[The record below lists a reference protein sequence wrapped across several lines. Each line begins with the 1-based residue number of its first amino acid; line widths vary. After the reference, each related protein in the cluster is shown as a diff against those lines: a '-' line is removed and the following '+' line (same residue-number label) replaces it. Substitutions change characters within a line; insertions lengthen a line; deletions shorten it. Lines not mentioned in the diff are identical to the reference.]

1 METSL
6 VYASAGGVR
15 TYPHLLGSR
24 TALQMQLMVTLLAV
38 VYVRGWMTE
47 SGCTRAAEVRVISPM
62 NG

>member
-6 VYASAGGVR
+6 IYASTSGIR

-38 VYVRGWMTE
+38 IYVRGWMTE
-47 SGCTRAAEVRVISPM
+47 SGCTWAAEVQVISPM